1 MSGLVKRTRA
11 FIAAPP
17 VPFLVTERTNKYVRS
32 LIDSMPENATIL
44 NVGAGYT
51 NFGERVTNIDIFDS
65 GTTKIIASALELPLA
80 DECADLVILQ
90 GVLEHVRDADKTL
103 KECFRVMKK
112 DSLFYTEMPF
122 MQPYHESPIDFR
134 RCTEY
139 GLGEFCL
146 PLEKVETGIH
156 IGPAS
161 TIAWILREFLAVLIS
176 GGRPEP
182 YRIANTLIGWVVF
195 PLKYADYW
203 LEKKPQFHRIASSFY
218 YLGKK

>member
-1 MSGLVKRTRA
+1 MSGLVKKTRA
-11 FIAAPP
+11 LIAAPP
-17 VPFLVTERTNKYVRS
+17 VPFLVTERTTRYVRS
-32 LIDSMPENATIL
+32 LIDSMPEKATIL

-51 NFGERVTNIDIFDS
+51 DYGERVTNIDIFNS
-65 GTTKIIASALELPLA
+65 GATDIIASALELPLA

-112 DSLFYTEMPF
+112 GSLFYTEMPF
-122 MQPYHESPIDFR
+122 MQPFHESPVDFR
-134 RCTEY
+134 RCTES
-139 GLGEFCL
+139 GLSEFCQ
-146 PLEKVETGIH
+146 PLEMVETGIH

-161 TIAWILREFLAVLIS
+161 TIAWILREFLAILFS
-176 GGRPEP
+176 GGRPEL
-182 YRIANTLIGWVVF
+182 YRITNSLMGWVFF